1 MKKKS
6 ATLKLPVEN
15 RGCRDEADAPSM
27 IAKPESALVL
37 VGHGSTLNPD
47 SSQPTH
53 EHAGCIRRRGVFA
66 EVHCAFWKEEP
77 YLREVL
83 RMVESA
89 EVYVVP
95 NFISEGYFTTEV
107 IPRELRLLGKT
118 TVFPR
123 QVVHYCDPVGL
134 HPSMTKLLLKRAAE
148 VAPGVPRAETS
159 LVIVGHG
166 TGLNENSTKAIKDK
180 VALIRGMECGFAEVL
195 DAYMEEPPLV
205 SDWLKLTACPNVVVV
220 PFFIADGLHS
230 WQDIPVLLGIEK
242 EPGAAA
248 SEMDVFRHNP
258 YELHGRRLFL
268 SSAIGTEP
276 LLADVILDQ
285 VEAFDAAEEKCG
297 VGNAECGVE
306 HPGCGEAS
314 SSSPSPFSSSSSKV
328 PASARALGSD
338 HRSRHA
344 DDAASPVHNLSAAFE
359 KWLAAGGRRIGEVVI
374 LSQDD
379 GSFLLRHEAEAASVD
394 LARHTGPEAA
404 RELARYDAAGKF
416 RPLKTAP
423 TLRRGW
429 EIAVPDTASLRQA
442 LDFLYPAAVANWW
455 RWLEGEASAP
465 TLRETLG
472 RQTGIYR
479 VTALIRDEDTIEL
492 VGGLCGKQCLRH
504 VMWSLDGTAPW
515 PHLSVNKQSAPG
527 DRPEAGRPIPLLC
540 FDTCPLLVGAARS
553 IVRKHMKAAK
563 EGDEPVMSS

>member
-1 MKKKS
+1 
-6 ATLKLPVEN
+6 
-15 RGCRDEADAPSM
+15 M

-53 EHAGCIRRRGVFA
+53 EHAGSIRRRGVFA
-66 EVHCAFWKEEP
+66 EVHCGFWKEEP

-83 RMVESA
+83 RMVETA
-89 EVYVVP
+89 DVYVVP

-107 IPRELRLLGKT
+107 IPRELRLTGKT
-118 TVFPR
+118 TVFRR

-148 VAPGVPRAETS
+148 VAPGVPREETS

-205 SDWLKLTACPNVVVV
+205 SDWLELTAAPNVVVV

-258 YELHGRRLFL
+258 YERHGRRLFL

-285 VEAFDAAEEKCG
+285 VEAFDAVEGLLKCG
-297 VGNAECGVE
+297 LANVAGGAEYPE
-306 HPGCGEAS
+306 RGEAS
-314 SSSPSPFSSSSSKV
+314 SSSSSSSSKI
-328 PASARALGSD
+328 PPSARPPGSK
-338 HRSRHA
+338 HRSHHA
-344 DDAASPVHNLSAAFE
+344 DDAASPAHNLSAAFE
-359 KWLAAGGRRIGEVVI
+359 NWLGAGGRRIGEVVI
-374 LSQDD
+374 ISRDD
-379 GSFLLRHEAEAASVD
+379 GSFLLRHEADAASVD

-404 RELARYDAAGKF
+404 RELARYDGAGKF

-429 EIAVPDTASLRQA
+429 EIAVPDAASLRQA

-455 RWLEGEASAP
+455 RWFEGEASAP

-479 VTALIRDEDTIEL
+479 VTALIRDEETVEL

-515 PHLSVNKQSAPG
+515 PNLTAGKQSAPR
-527 DRPEAGRPIPLLC
+527 DRPEAGLPIPLLC

-553 IVRKHMKAAK
+553 IVRKRMKAAK